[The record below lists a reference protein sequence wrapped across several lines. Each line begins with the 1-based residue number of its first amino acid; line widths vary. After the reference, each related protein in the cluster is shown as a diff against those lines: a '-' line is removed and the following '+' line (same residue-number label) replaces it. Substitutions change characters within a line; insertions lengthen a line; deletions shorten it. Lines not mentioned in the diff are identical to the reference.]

1 MGLGSPTGTSRVAG
15 TSAPDEAYRATPHPV
30 LLRRMAHR
38 AADIGNGRQAAAMEQ
53 RPAAHTRS
61 MRALAYMGVGTSPAL
76 PRYVE
81 RSVARGGRWPGGS
94 SSSRASRVFR
104 GMVRSSKYC
113 ATTARASA
121 AHPMSRWRRR

>member
-1 MGLGSPTGTSRVAG
+1 MGSPTSTSRIAG
-15 TSAPDEAYRATPHPV
+15 TSAPDEAYWATPRPV

-53 RPAAHTRS
+53 RLAAHTRR
-61 MRALAYMGVGTSPAL
+61 MRALANTGVGTSLVL

-104 GMVRSSKYC
+104 GMVQSSKYC

-121 AHPMSRWRRR
+121 ALPMSRWRRR